1 MINSIW
7 RLPMTDPSE
16 PEILDE
22 PPQLKFLRRLVT
34 TLTVVMIGGLVVVI
48 SLLVIRL
55 SADGPSLP
63 AEITLPTGTTAEAVT
78 FGNGWIAVV
87 TTDNQILILDPDSQT
102 IRQTIDIK

>member
-1 MINSIW
+1 MQ
-7 RLPMTDPSE
+7 E
-16 PEILDE
+16 E

-63 AEITLPTGTTAEAVT
+63 ESIALPDGVTAEAVT
-78 FGNGWIAVV
+78 FGTGWVAVV
-87 TTDNQILILDPDSQT
+87 TQDQRILILDPETSAVLQE
-102 IRQTIDIK
+102 IELK

>member
-1 MINSIW
+1 
-7 RLPMTDPSE
+7 MTDPSE
-16 PEILDE
+16 PEIQDE

-63 AEITLPTGTTAEAVT
+63 SEITLPAGVTAQAVT
-78 FGNGWIAVV
+78 FGTGWIAVV
-87 TTDNQILILDPDSQT
+87 TTENRILILDPDSHAV
-102 IRQTIDIK
+102 RQTIEIN